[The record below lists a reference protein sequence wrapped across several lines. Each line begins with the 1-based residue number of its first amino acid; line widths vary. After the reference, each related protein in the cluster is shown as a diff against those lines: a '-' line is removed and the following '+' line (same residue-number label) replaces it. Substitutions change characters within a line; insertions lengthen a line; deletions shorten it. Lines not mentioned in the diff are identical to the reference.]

1 MKENILLN
9 ATYSKSQ
16 EIKNDKTQILSIDSE
31 EAEIKKEEEKLKQ
44 LNRENKKKKLDFY
57 NNLILIFC
65 MIFFSTI
72 IFMQFE
78 IENRYKVKKTL
89 KTHFGFNDLKNEYF
103 LTILNIS
110 NFLTELKQN
119 ITKIYLN
126 NNYWLLDN
134 KYQLISNFRSTLRKI
149 KKTSKNPIQPLINMK
164 LQKLKW
170 ITNTINPN
178 KKYNKKIEDKE
189 DYLIFKYDKENSYL
203 NLGGFVLLFEKEDS
217 LDYED
222 NLFLFLNKD
231 AASIITDFTIYNFER
246 RYFCSI
252 VFTNQIYDFGI
263 STIHLNIYINDR
275 DLYESKLS
283 IFRLVFECLFLIS
296 FIFSNIFFFIKI
308 NFHVN
313 CEIEEFKEIKGR
325 KYDIIIEDE
334 KKKVSVKENK
344 NVNILDK
351 SSEFEFKVKDLNFKN
366 KKKKKKK
373 KRKMS
378 LKLPKKLTF
387 FIKYFF
393 TDFFLIIQL
402 LTLILEFLS
411 IIFWIMYII
420 KMKKLY
426 KNLDESEKNDIIISI
441 KTQNKLIEA
450 GKILIIYKRIVIL
463 SLFFLFL
470 KLVEIFSLLSKRANT
485 FINTIKYSF
494 GDLFSFFI
502 FLMVILLGFSTFSW
516 LFYGRQFEE
525 FYTLNFSFQ
534 QNFSF
539 FLGIIDSDIFIRM
552 YDSHGAMTICYFIII
567 IVIVRFIILKIILA
581 ILLRSFGLAYNEY
594 LKIIS
599 FKDLEKSNFK
609 EIVPRP
615 ISRFIYWYSLSVNKI
630 INFIT
635 CKSNIKSKN
644 NENNE
649 FEFSCRFTEE
659 NIVKLYCP
667 EMISFRKRKNKKH
680 HSISSNLNVN
690 LNKIEKINYLTKV
703 TQLKNFDKY
712 DIEYHEDFEFLNRNV
727 YFDSERDK
735 IKLKV
740 YYENKYRRYFYKAL
754 FYLCFIIVFIIIFL
768 LNNLSP
774 WNFKILH
781 SFGTAFNQTEKTL
794 NSKYNILNE
803 NENFLPWKINN
814 PINEINSLPK
824 IRKFLFTDIKS
835 LFKLNYTPDNNERY
849 AFLNYNY
856 LIGNKILVTLKREKK
871 SKREKNINK
880 NVSIREEE
888 NLNIMKL
895 NYEDKKYFIVDNNNE
910 NNYFQWEQYKSYK
923 KYGGYYFEFDLNKNY
938 SETFQKELINEYT
951 NFIIIEFLLQN
962 YEYQIVQHVTIKFI
976 LDYGS
981 YFKSNFNVQLLKYK
995 IIQKPIDEIKIFFE
1009 IIYIF
1014 LFIGVIIFFIK
1025 ALKEDYLSY
1034 NKWYRDMIVPL
1045 NIKIRDIRNR
1055 IEPEF
1060 IREFIQIFGLN
1071 QFFEVI
1077 IIVLSIVV
1085 IYAIINTMIKQNDLN
1100 KIINNKEYD
1109 NIFKIRDILYIGENM
1124 KKIFESC
1131 SVVII
1136 FLSCLKMFS
1145 LINLGKF
1152 FSIISKTFEIAK
1164 GNILV
1169 FIIIIILVHP
1179 SFIFYAHLT
1188 FGENDIQ
1195 FYQIQSSIKSCLLAF
1210 FGYIDFKQ
1218 LYSNDKS
1225 FGSIFFFVY
1234 LIFINLIF
1242 LNLFVSILYRSYIQI
1257 KVDIVGRVEVWN
1269 PLNVFLIC
1277 KKRKFSENKISIDNE
1292 FDRLN
1297 NDEQKKF
1304 KTSTLI
1310 YKENFSYDEFI
1321 KNEKEQIH
1329 LLNDKII
1336 KEKNKRRDARL
1347 SYDTNQIGK
1356 NFIFDDNLYKDIKY
1370 EHLRAF
1376 IIDDYYNMLNIA
1388 EELDKDIININDAIE
1403 HLEKHDKYMNYDN
1416 LIKNTSEK
1424 NESIKLKVKELDEN
1438 FLKIQKDLKSIN
1450 ENNIDMEKFKFKY
1463 NLYNDDENNFE
1474 SDNVIIE
1481 NNGSEIEDQML
1492 ENNKNK
1498 KNKIKENLR
1507 YENINDKNSNL
1518 DSRNINVIQE
1528 DEDF

>member
-1 MKENILLN
+1 MKKIYKDLDISE
-9 ATYSKSQ
+9 K
-16 EIKNDKTQILSIDSE
+16 EKTILS
-31 EAEIKKEEEKLKQ
+31 
-44 LNRENKKKKLDFY
+44 
-57 NNLILIFC
+57 
-65 MIFFSTI
+65 
-72 IFMQFE
+72 
-78 IENRYKVKKTL
+78 
-89 KTHFGFNDLKNEYF
+89 
-103 LTILNIS
+103 
-110 NFLTELKQN
+110 
-119 ITKIYLN
+119 TKI
-126 NNYWLLDN
+126 
-134 KYQLISNFRSTLRKI
+134 
-149 KKTSKNPIQPLINMK
+149 
-164 LQKLKW
+164 
-170 ITNTINPN
+170 
-178 KKYNKKIEDKE
+178 
-189 DYLIFKYDKENSYL
+189 
-203 NLGGFVLLFEKEDS
+203 
-217 LDYED
+217 
-222 NLFLFLNKD
+222 
-231 AASIITDFTIYNFER
+231 
-246 RYFCSI
+246 
-252 VFTNQIYDFGI
+252 
-263 STIHLNIYINDR
+263 
-275 DLYESKLS
+275 
-283 IFRLVFECLFLIS
+283 
-296 FIFSNIFFFIKI
+296 
-308 NFHVN
+308 
-313 CEIEEFKEIKGR
+313 
-325 KYDIIIEDE
+325 
-334 KKKVSVKENK
+334 
-344 NVNILDK
+344 
-351 SSEFEFKVKDLNFKN
+351 
-366 KKKKKKK
+366 
-373 KRKMS
+373 
-378 LKLPKKLTF
+378 
-387 FIKYFF
+387 
-393 TDFFLIIQL
+393 
-402 LTLILEFLS
+402 
-411 IIFWIMYII
+411 
-420 KMKKLY
+420 
-426 KNLDESEKNDIIISI
+426 
-441 KTQNKLIEA
+441 QNKLIEL
-450 GKILIIYKRIVIL
+450 GKHLEIYKVIVIL
-463 SLFFLFL
+463 SLFFLFFQL
-470 KLVEIFSLLSKRANT
+470 IQIFKIISRRANM
-485 FINTIKYSF
+485 FVNTIKNAF
-494 GDLFSFFI
+494 GDLLSFFI

-516 LFYGRQFEE
+516 LYFGRMLKE
-525 FYTLNFSFQ
+525 FYTINDSFQ
-534 QNFSF
+534 ISF
-539 FLGIIDSDIFIRM
+539 AFCLGIIDSDIFYQM
-552 YDSHGAMTICYFIII
+552 YENYSIMTVVYFIII

-581 ILLRSFGLAYNEY
+581 ILLRNFGLAYNEY

-599 FKDLEKSNFK
+599 FKDLEKSNFN

-635 CKSNIKSKN
+635 CKNNIKSKN

-659 NIVKLYCP
+659 NIVKMYCP

-680 HSISSNLNVN
+680 HSLVTNLNVD

-794 NSKYNILNE
+794 NSKYNTLNE

-895 NYEDKKYFIVDNNNE
+895 NYEDKKYFIVENNNE

-923 KYGGYYFEFDLNKNY
+923 QYGGYYFEFDLNKNY

-1060 IREFIQIFGLN
+1060 IREFNQIFGLN

-1077 IIVLSIVV
+1077 IITLSIVV
-1085 IYAIINTMIKQNDLN
+1085 IYAIIKTIIKQNELN

-1124 KKIFESC
+1124 KKIFEYC

-1277 KKRKFSENKISIDNE
+1277 KKRKFSENKI
-1292 FDRLN
+1292 
-1297 NDEQKKF
+1297 
-1304 KTSTLI
+1304 
-1310 YKENFSYDEFI
+1310 
-1321 KNEKEQIH
+1321 
-1329 LLNDKII
+1329 
-1336 KEKNKRRDARL
+1336 
-1347 SYDTNQIGK
+1347 
-1356 NFIFDDNLYKDIKY
+1356 
-1370 EHLRAF
+1370 
-1376 IIDDYYNMLNIA
+1376 
-1388 EELDKDIININDAIE
+1388 
-1403 HLEKHDKYMNYDN
+1403 
-1416 LIKNTSEK
+1416 
-1424 NESIKLKVKELDEN
+1424 
-1438 FLKIQKDLKSIN
+1438 
-1450 ENNIDMEKFKFKY
+1450 
-1463 NLYNDDENNFE
+1463 
-1474 SDNVIIE
+1474 
-1481 NNGSEIEDQML
+1481 
-1492 ENNKNK
+1492 
-1498 KNKIKENLR
+1498 
-1507 YENINDKNSNL
+1507 
-1518 DSRNINVIQE
+1518 
-1528 DEDF
+1528 